1 MVDWSLVFAAV
12 SSIVAVVLLL
22 ERFVSKRNEMRTW
35 MRNFQTRTIES
46 LNQKN
51 TSRRG
56 IPFMLIGAFTVGAG
70 FEYYV
75 GSQVVYYIVGVA
87 FLGWILV
94 GVLVFGNPE
103 PEEEPIDD
111 KVKRLLAEELKRREN
126 PC

>member
-12 SSIVAVVLLL
+12 SSIVAVVLLI

-35 MRNFQTRTIES
+35 LRNFQTRTRES

-51 TSRRG
+51 TNRRDLL
-56 IPFMLIGAFTVGAG
+56 FMLIGAFVVGAG

-75 GSQVVYYIVGVA
+75 GSQMVYWIVGVA
-87 FLGWILV
+87 VVGWIILGQV
-94 GVLVFGNPE
+94 IFGNPE

-111 KVKRLLAEELKRREN
+111 KVKRLVDEEMERRGRTT
-126 PC
+126 

>member
-1 MVDWSLVFAAV
+1 
-12 SSIVAVVLLL
+12 
-22 ERFVSKRNEMRTW
+22 
-35 MRNFQTRTIES
+35 
-46 LNQKN
+46 
-51 TSRRG
+51 
-56 IPFMLIGAFTVGAG
+56 
-70 FEYYV
+70 
-75 GSQVVYYIVGVA
+75 VVYYIVGVA